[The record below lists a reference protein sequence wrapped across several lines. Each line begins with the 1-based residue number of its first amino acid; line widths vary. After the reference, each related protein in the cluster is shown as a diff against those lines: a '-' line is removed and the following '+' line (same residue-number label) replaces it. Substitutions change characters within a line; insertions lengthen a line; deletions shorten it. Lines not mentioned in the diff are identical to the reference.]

1 MSVESSLLPV
11 GIGTNSSLPNTVTKL
26 GKNNLLILCT
36 FPEMEQQREMESIGL
51 SKLISSKIKDEK
63 EKKEKG
69 SETMNVCTKQE
80 NIGEFEDSI
89 PLDLSEF

>member
-1 MSVESSLLPV
+1 
-11 GIGTNSSLPNTVTKL
+11 
-26 GKNNLLILCT
+26 
-36 FPEMEQQREMESIGL
+36 MESIGL
-51 SKLISSKIKDEK
+51 SKLISSKIKGEK

-69 SETMNVCTKQE
+69 SETKNVCTKQE